1 MTQKEHP
8 TYATIILIFYTVN
21 YNEAQKSWLK
31 YEIKYKLYKNC
42 TKT

>member
-21 YNEAQKSWLK
+21 YNEAQKS
-31 YEIKYKLYKNC
+31 
-42 TKT
+42 